1 MAEYWFWFKI
11 CDGLVDTK
19 LDIATNVIIGYDVFS
34 ALCICVISGCG
45 VLYLCSNR
53 LSIGTFYEYRLADM
67 A

>member
-1 MAEYWFWFKI
+1 M
-11 CDGLVDTK
+11 DTK
-19 LDIATNVIIGYDVFS
+19 LDIAMNFIIGYDVFS

-45 VLYLCSNR
+45 VLYLGSNR